1 MPKKSSSPPFS
12 KNAGLFPAI
21 LLLLLLHAGAEE
33 AAPWHFLPTFVH
45 DVRRVQ
51 GFADGYFVTAGTTRR
66 RDAAATS
73 GGMRSRLENMM
84 LHFFL
89 EKTRNPV

>member
-1 MPKKSSSPPFS
+1 MQ
-12 KNAGLFPAI
+12 
-21 LLLLLLHAGAEE
+21 AGAEG
-33 AAPWHFLPTFVH
+33 AAPWCFLPPFGH

-51 GFADGYFVTAGTTRR
+51 GVADGYFATAGHRRHILAGMVATRR

-89 EKTRNPV
+89 KKIRNPV